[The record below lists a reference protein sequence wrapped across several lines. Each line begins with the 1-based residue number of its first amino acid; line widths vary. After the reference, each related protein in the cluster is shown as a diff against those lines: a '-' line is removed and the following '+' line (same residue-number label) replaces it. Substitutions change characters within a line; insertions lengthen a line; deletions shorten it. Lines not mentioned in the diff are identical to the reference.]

1 MFVTKQ
7 CQKCQLRWFNT
18 VFNAVMTKINQFF
31 QMKNGIFK
39 HFLCFPTT
47 VMGDYYKVLFST
59 LLLSQDTTLKQV
71 FGEING
77 IFNT

>member
-39 HFLCFPTT
+39 HFIT
-47 VMGDYYKVLFST
+47 Y
-59 LLLSQDTTLKQV
+59 V
-71 FGEING
+71 FQQL
-77 IFNT
+77 